1 MRRILFTTLI
11 LSTLLLVAFGNNA
24 LAQAPAGEV
33 SCAGSTTVQPIAEKF
48 AEAFMAVYPDVKID
62 VAGGGSSVGVKSAGT
77 GAADIGMASRVI
89 KDSEYVEYPELNV
102 YTIAMDGIAIVVNP
116 KTEVSELTKEQV
128 KDIFA
133 GKIANWNELGGADAT
148 IAVIAREEGS
158 GTRAA
163 FEELVMGEEDPIV
176 ASILLP
182 SNGAVRTAVA
192 ETEDSI
198 GFLSFGYLDDTI
210 KALSIAGVA
219 PTVANASSGVYPVV
233 RPLNM
238 MTYGQEPK
246 EAAVSFIN
254 WILGP
259 VGQSMVKEEGYLPV
273 LPENALSGNLSIA
286 GSTTVQPLAE
296 IMSEAFMFYQPGV
309 KIDVAGGGSSVGVK
323 SAGTGAADIG
333 MASRVVKDTELQEYA
348 GMQVHTIALDG
359 IAVVVNPNIEM
370 NALTKDQV
378 RDVFAGTITNWNEVG
393 GPDAAIAVI
402 AREEG
407 SGTRAAF
414 EELVMG
420 EGNPIVAGVL
430 LPSNGAVRTAVA
442 ETADAIGFV
451 SLGYLDDTIKA
462 LAIDGVAPTAE
473 TAASGEYPVV
483 RPLNMM
489 TMGDGSDLAQA
500 FIAYILSPNGQRIVA
515 GEGYIPV
522 K

>member
-11 LSTLLLVAFGNNA
+11 LSTLLLVAFGGNA

-33 SCAGSTTVQPIAEKF
+33 SCAGSTTVQPAAELLG
-48 AEAFMAVYPDVKID
+48 EAFMAVYPDVQID

-89 KDSEYVEYPELNV
+89 KGSEYEEYPELNV
-102 YTIAMDGIAIVVNP
+102 YTIAMDGIAIVINP
-116 KTEVSELTKEQV
+116 MTEVSALTKDQV
-128 KDIFA
+128 RDIFA
-133 GKIANWNELGGADAT
+133 GKITNWSEVGGADAT

-198 GFLSFGYLDDTI
+198 GFLSFGYLDDTT
-210 KALSIAGVA
+210 KALNVDGVE

-246 EAAVSFIN
+246 EAAVAFIN

-259 VGQSMVKEEGYLPV
+259 VGQSMLVEEGYLSV
-273 LPENALSGNLSIA
+273 LPETALSGSLSIA

-296 IMSEAFMFYQPGV
+296 IFSEGFMFYQPGV
-309 KIDVAGGGSSVGVK
+309 QIDVAGGGSSVGVK
-323 SAGTGAADIG
+323 SAGTGATDIG
-333 MASRVVKDTELQEYA
+333 MASRTVKDEELQEYD
-348 GMQVHTIALDG
+348 GMVVHTIAMDG
-359 IAVVVNPNIEM
+359 IAIVVNPNIEVSG
-370 NALTKDQV
+370 LTKDQV
-378 RDVFAGTITNWNEVG
+378 MGIFSGTITNWSELG

-420 EGNPIVAGVL
+420 EEKPIVASVL
-430 LPSNGAVRTAVA
+430 LPSNGAVRTAVS
-442 ETADAIGFV
+442 ETEDSVGFL
-451 SLGYLDDTIKA
+451 SLGYLDDTVKA
-462 LAIDGVAPTAE
+462 VAIDGVEPTPE
-473 TAASGEYPVV
+473 TAAGGEYPVV

-489 TMGDGSDLAQA
+489 TMGEGSDLAQA
-500 FIAYILSPNGQRIVA
+500 FIAYIMSPNGQRIVA